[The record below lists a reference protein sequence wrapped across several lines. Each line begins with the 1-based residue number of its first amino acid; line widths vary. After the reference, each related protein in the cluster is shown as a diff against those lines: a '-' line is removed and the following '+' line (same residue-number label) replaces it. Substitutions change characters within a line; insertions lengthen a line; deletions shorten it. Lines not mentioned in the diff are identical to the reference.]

1 MFLFSWLPNSLLS
14 PIVHGIL
21 LLGIIGLIV
30 GLFSSRIPFVS
41 TKGTLIKIVSI
52 FVLII
57 GIFLEG
63 VLYSEINWR
72 QKAESYKKQ
81 IAELEVKS
89 KQVNTKIVEK
99 IVVKKEIVEVVR
111 EKNVEKIKVISDDLN
126 SQCIINEN
134 VIKILNSSAK
144 NEK

>member
-1 MFLFSWLPNSLLS
+1 VFLFSWLPSSILPLF
-14 PIVHGIL
+14 VHGVL
-21 LLGIIGLIV
+21 LLGIVGLIV
-30 GLFSSRIPFVS
+30 GLFSSRIPYVS

-52 FVLII
+52 FVLFI

-63 VLYSEINWR
+63 ALYTEMNWR
-72 QKAESYKKQ
+72 EKAEEYKKQ

-99 IVVKKEIVEVVR
+99 IVVKKEIVEVIKEV
-111 EKNVEKIKVISDDLN
+111 NVEKIKVISDDLN
-126 SQCIINEN
+126 SQCIINED